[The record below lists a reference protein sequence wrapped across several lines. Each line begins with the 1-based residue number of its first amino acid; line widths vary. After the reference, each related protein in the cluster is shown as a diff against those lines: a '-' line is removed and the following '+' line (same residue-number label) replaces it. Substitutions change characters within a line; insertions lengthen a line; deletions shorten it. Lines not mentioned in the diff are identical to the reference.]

1 MLAVHNPNL
10 LPYSVFGKNMT
21 WMHPAGRLIWACVIL
36 LVGLA
41 VIMVIMRRPKSPE
54 PPTWAQSMLGALSV
68 FSLMLVAYGTI
79 PHEWIVYANSYLH
92 WSAAAFVFQK
102 NRFVHFDV
110 NKQAANDAVAAIIY
124 VVMLT
129 GNVALFAM
137 WQKRPVAQPAPDDAA
152 GEAPGAARQPSGTS
166 AYNRPVTAKV

>member
-1 MLAVHNPNL
+1 MLAVHIPNP
-10 LPYSVFGKNMT
+10 LPKNALGLHFS

-36 LVGLA
+36 LIGLA
-41 VIMVIMRRPKSPE
+41 VIMVFMRRPKSPE
-54 PPTWAQSMLGALSV
+54 PATWAQSMLGALGV

-102 NRFVHFDV
+102 NRFIHFDV

-137 WQKRPVAQPAPDDAA
+137 WQKRPVAQPAKDDDGA
-152 GEAPGAARQPSGTS
+152 GSPADSRQPAGTS
-166 AYNRPVTAKV
+166 AYNRPVTAKA

>member
-36 LVGLA
+36 LIGLG

-54 PPTWAQSMLGALSV
+54 PATWAQSMVGALGV
-68 FSLMLVAYGTI
+68 FSLMLIAYGTI
-79 PHEWIVYANSYLH
+79 PHEWIVFANAYLH

-102 NRFVHFDV
+102 NRFIHFDV

-129 GNVALFAM
+129 GNIVLFAM
-137 WQKRPVAQPAPDDAA
+137 WQKRPVAQPAPDDASA
-152 GEAPGAARQPSGTS
+152 EAPGDARQPAGTS